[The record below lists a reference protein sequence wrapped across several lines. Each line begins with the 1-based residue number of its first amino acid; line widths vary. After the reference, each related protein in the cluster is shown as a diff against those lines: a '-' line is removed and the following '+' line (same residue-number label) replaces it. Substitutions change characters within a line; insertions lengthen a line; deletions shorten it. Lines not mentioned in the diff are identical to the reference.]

1 VRAWVAAWSLASLA
15 LLASGCQGAG
25 GGTAAARPRPTVT
38 APAAAATPDP
48 SATAPPAAPT
58 ASAVPGLP
66 SPPPPGPAATA
77 HLTIAGSSRSQVDST
92 TSRGPC
98 GAGSAGYAAELTF
111 RLNGQA
117 YVLSMDIASY
127 HGPGRYSVPPE
138 RVSLHT
144 ETGAPNPTLAAA
156 VSGSVTINPDQRSG
170 SIDTALSDH
179 SRVTGAWT
187 CG

>member
-1 VRAWVAAWSLASLA
+1 MRMAVAASSLASLA
-15 LLASGCQGAG
+15 LLASGCQGG
-25 GGTAAARPRPTVT
+25 GGRTAAPGPRPTVT
-38 APAAAATPDP
+38 APAAATADTSATPP
-48 SATAPPAAPT
+48 APPPT

-77 HLTIAGSSRSQVDST
+77 HLTIAGSSRSQVAST
-92 TSRGPC
+92 QSRGPC

-156 VSGSVTINPDQRSG
+156 VSGTVTINPDQRSG
-170 SIDTALSDH
+170 SIDSALSDQ
-179 SRVTGAWT
+179 SRVTGTWS

>member
-1 VRAWVAAWSLASLA
+1 VRVPVAASTLASLV
-15 LLASGCQGAG
+15 LLASGCQGGGSAAG
-25 GGTAAARPRPTVT
+25 PSPRPAVT
-38 APAAAATPDP
+38 TPAAATPDT
-48 SATAPPAAPT
+48 SASSPPAT
-58 ASAVPGLP
+58 ASAGPGIP
-66 SPPPPGPAATA
+66 SPPPPGPASAA
-77 HLTIAGSSRSQVDST
+77 HLTIAGSTRSQVDST
-92 TSRGPC
+92 QSRGPC

-117 YVLSMDIASY
+117 YVLSMDVASY

-144 ETGAPNPTLAAA
+144 ETGAANPTLAAA

-170 SIDTALSDH
+170 SIDTALSDQ
-179 SRVTGAWT
+179 SRVTGTWT

>member
-1 VRAWVAAWSLASLA
+1 VAVAASSLASLA

-25 GGTAAARPRPTVT
+25 GGTAAASPRPTVT
-38 APAAAATPDP
+38 APAAAATP
-48 SATAPPAAPT
+48 AIPPVPPT

-66 SPPPPGPAATA
+66 APPPPGPAATA
-77 HLTIAGSSRSQVDST
+77 HLTIAGSSRSQVAST
-92 TSRGPC
+92 QSRGPC

-127 HGPGRYSVPPE
+127 HGPGRYSAPPE

-156 VSGSVTINPDQRSG
+156 VSGTVTINPDQRSG
-170 SIDTALSDH
+170 SIDTALSDQ
-179 SRVTGAWT
+179 SRVTGTWS